1 VRVARLEL
9 TDFRNYEQLQ
19 VDFEPGINVLV
30 GPNGQG
36 KTNVVEAVAYLA
48 TFSSHRVATDTAL
61 VRAGTDRAVI
71 RSMIEHEGRSVGLD
85 VQINP
90 GRANRLQV
98 NRAPVKRVR
107 DAMGLV
113 RAVMFAPED
122 LGLVKGD
129 PSTRRRLL
137 DQLLVQSSPRYAGVL
152 ADYEKTLRQR
162 NSLLRSA
169 AKSAGR
175 DERETLR
182 STLEVWDSRLVT
194 FGADVMAGRVA
205 VLEAIMEPTA
215 RAYASVAASRNDV
228 GLVYVPARIQGGAR
242 TADEFASALR
252 EALQE
257 VRAEEYARAVTVVG
271 PHRDEVEVTLNGL
284 PARGYASHGESWS
297 LALAL
302 RLASYEVLRE
312 GSSGEPVL
320 ILDDVFAELD
330 QQRRACLAQFAGD
343 TPGQVLITAAVSG
356 DVPDEVR
363 GVRFSVDSG
372 SVAAVSREK

>member
-1 VRVARLEL
+1 MRVARLEL

-19 VDFEPGINVLV
+19 VDFDPGINVLV

-48 TFSSHRVATDTAL
+48 MFSSHRVATDTAL
-61 VRAGTDRAVI
+61 VRAGADRAVI

-129 PSTRRRLL
+129 PSTRRRFL
-137 DQLLVQSSPRYAGVL
+137 DQLLVQTSPRYAGVL

-169 AKSAGR
+169 AKSLSR

-194 FGADVMAGRVA
+194 FGADVMAGRVN
-205 VLEAIMEPTA
+205 VLENIAEPTA
-215 RAYASVAASRNDV
+215 RAYASVAAARNDV
-228 GLVYVPARIQGGAR
+228 GLAYVPTRIQGAR
-242 TADEFASALR
+242 TADEFAAAL
-252 EALQE
+252 EETLQE

-271 PHRDEVEVTLNGL
+271 PHRDEVEMTLNGL

-330 QQRRACLAQFAGD
+330 HQRRARLARFAGD
-343 TPGQVLITAAVSG
+343 APGQVLITAAVSG

>member
-1 VRVARLEL
+1 MRVSRLEL
-9 TDFRNYEQLQ
+9 TDFRNYQQLQ
-19 VDFEPGINVLV
+19 VDFDPGINVLV

-36 KTNVVEAVAYLA
+36 KTNIVEAVAYLA
-48 TFSSHRVATDTAL
+48 TFTSHRVATDTAL
-61 VRAGTDRAVI
+61 VRAGADHAVI
-71 RSMIEHEGRSVGLD
+71 RSMIQHDARSVGLD

-107 DAMGLV
+107 DAMGLI

-129 PSTRRRLL
+129 PAARRRFL
-137 DQLLVQSSPRYAGVL
+137 DHLLVQSSPRYAGVL
-152 ADYEKTLRQR
+152 SDYEKTLRQR

-169 AKSAGR
+169 AKSSSR

-182 STLEVWDSRLVT
+182 STLEVWDNRLVT
-194 FGADVMAGRVA
+194 FGADVMAGRVN
-205 VLEAIMEPTA
+205 VLESIMEPTA
-215 RAYASVAASRNDV
+215 RAYARVAAVRNDV
-228 GLVYVPARIQGGAR
+228 GLAYVPARIQGAR
-242 TADEFASALR
+242 TADEFAAALR
-252 EALQE
+252 ETLQE
-257 VRAEEYARAVTVVG
+257 VRAEEFARAVTVVG
-271 PHRDEVEVTLNGL
+271 PHRDEVEMTLNGL

-302 RLASYEVLRE
+302 RLASYEVLRD
-312 GSSGEPVL
+312 GASGDPVL

-330 QQRRACLAQFAGD
+330 HQRRARLAEFASD
-343 TPGQVLITAAVSG
+343 APGQVLITAAVSG
-356 DVPDEVR
+356 DVPDGVR

-372 SVAAVSREK
+372 SVAAVSRET